1 MVQITQFLRRAVQTR
16 PDGVASECE
25 GRIRTWREF
34 EARVA
39 ALTGAMA
46 GLGYRP
52 GDRIG
57 MLALNCDRYLEY
69 FFAMAWG
76 GFVFVPINTRLAPPE
91 VAFWLEDSGCSA
103 LFVDDAFLP
112 MLSEVRAELRHVIRV
127 GNGLAPAGLLAYEDL
142 IAKSASI
149 PDAGKR
155 GDDLAGIFY
164 TGGTTGRSKGVMLSH
179 RNIAANAMLCAAA
192 FGLGA
197 DVVYLHAGPMF
208 HLADGA
214 STFLVTAMGG
224 KHVFM
229 PRFEPGAFLEAVA
242 RFRVTATLL
251 AHDDQHGRQS
261 PHGGGDRHVLARLRA
276 LWRFADARGGHSPRF
291 QGDAAY
297 RIPAGLWPIR
307 GRALHDVPAAG
318 RACDQGSEGGSS
330 EIRRPHRARLRSP
343 RLRRE
348 RQRGSTRRRRR
359 DLRPWRQRHARLL
372 AAARDDREYLAQR
385 LATHRRRRLHGR
397 GRILVRRRPHEGH
410 DHLGRREHL
419 FLGSRAGAVPASRHS
434 RMRRHRRARR
444 ALGRAGS
451 RRGAA
456 EGGEF
461 ADGGDDHRALPD
473 ADRPLQMPARGRVP
487 RGAAASVGGGKDPED
502 GAAQAVLG
510 RQGEGG
516 QLKAPAR

>member
-16 PDGVASECE
+16 PDSVASECG

-34 EARVA
+34 EARAA
-39 ALTGAMA
+39 ALAGAMA

-69 FFAMAWG
+69 FFAMALG

-103 LFVDDAFLP
+103 LFIDDAFLP

-127 GNGLAPAGLLAYEDL
+127 GDGLAPEGLLAYEDL
-142 IAKSASI
+142 IAKSAFI

-251 AHDDQHGRQS
+251 VPTMINMIVHHPTVEATDTSSLGFVLYGASPMPEALIRRAFKAMPHTGFLQAYGQS
-261 PHGGGDRHVLARLRA
+261 E
-276 LWRFADARGGHSPRF
+276 
-291 QGDAAY
+291 AAPCMTFLP
-297 RIPAGLWPIR
+297 PAEHATEGLK
-307 GRALHDVPAAG
+307 AVHLKSAG
-318 RACDQGSEGGSS
+318 RA
-330 EIRRPHRARLRSP
+330 
-343 RLRRE
+343 
-348 RQRGSTRRRRR
+348 
-359 DLRPWRQRHARLL
+359 
-372 AAARDDREYLAQR
+372 
-385 LATHRRRRLHGR
+385 
-397 GRILVRRRPHEGH
+397 
-410 DHLGRREHL
+410 
-419 FLGSRAGAVPASRHS
+419 
-434 RMRRHRRARR
+434 
-444 ALGRAGS
+444 ALGCEVRIHD
-451 RRGAA
+451 
-456 EGGEF
+456 ENDNE
-461 ADGGDDHRALPD
+461 
-473 ADRPLQMPARGRVP
+473 VP
-487 RGAAASVGGGKDPED
+487 RGVVGEICGRGDNVMLGYWRQPEVTANSLRNGWLHTGDGGYMDADGYLYVVDRMKDMIISGGENIYSSEVE
-502 GAAQAVLG
+502 QALYQHPDIAECAVIGVPDEHWGERVLAVV
-510 RQGEGG
+510 R
-516 QLKAPAR
+516 LKAGSSPTAETIIAHCQTLIAHYKCPREVAFRAEPLPLSGAGKILKTELRKPYWAGRGKAVN